1 MKRQF
6 FGDKGITSTS
16 ANHIANLAKEAYEKL
31 EAKLNTTSFIKET
44 IQIIGSTAET
54 TVKLS
59 QTELITLAP
68 NVLKEICEY
77 KSLIAW
83 LREAIKEKENLF
95 KANKLWVSDEY
106 TEHMKN
112 RPQCEDYLTEQDVI
126 ESWTVAEQEEY
137 LSLETICA
145 VVGKY
150 IHPNGP
156 LSKAKTELSNRINR
170 PVSTECSGR
179 DTIIRKY
186 YPEATEEEVNALFFS
201 LQRKHRE
208 AQARLNGIKHK
219 IDMTI
224 REDMQKKDEAFKLAL
239 EEYNKK
245 TSELLVADKLTR
257 EEKHKEIEALKI
269 VIPNDLKSIY
279 GELTSMEVQ
288 LYPFGYNMSVL
299 YSNYIRKGI
308 IYLNTN

>member
-6 FGDKGITSTS
+6 FGEKGITSTS

-59 QTELITLAP
+59 RAGLITLAP

-126 ESWTVAEQEEY
+126 ESWTVAEQEDY
-137 LSLETICA
+137 LSLETVCA

-186 YPEATEEEVNALFFS
+186 YPEATEEQVNTLFFS
-201 LQRKHRE
+201 LQRNHRE
-208 AQARLNGIKHK
+208 YQARLNGIKHK
-219 IDMTI
+219 IDITL
-224 REDMQKKDEAFKLAL
+224 REDIQKKDEAFKLAL

-269 VIPNDLKSIY
+269 VIPNDLKSVY
-279 GELTSMEVQ
+279 DKLTSM
-288 LYPFGYNMSVL
+288 
-299 YSNYIRKGI
+299 
-308 IYLNTN
+308 

>member
-59 QTELITLAP
+59 QAGLITLAP

-106 TEHMKN
+106 TEHMRN
-112 RPQCEDYLTEQDVI
+112 RPQCENYLTEQDVI
-126 ESWTVAEQEEY
+126 ESWTVAEQEDY
-137 LSLETICA
+137 LSLETVCA

-186 YPEATEEEVNALFFS
+186 YAECTEEEVNCLFFN
-201 LQRKHRE
+201 LQREHRE
-208 AQARLNGIKHK
+208 HQARLNGIKHK
-219 IDMTI
+219 IDMTL
-224 REDMQKKDEAFKLAL
+224 REDMQKKDEAFKKAL
-239 EEYNKK
+239 QEHNNK
-245 TSELLVADKLTR
+245 TEELLVADKLTR

-269 VIPNDLKSIY
+269 VIPNDLKSVY
-279 GELTSMEVQ
+279 DKLTSM
-288 LYPFGYNMSVL
+288 
-299 YSNYIRKGI
+299 
-308 IYLNTN
+308 

>member
-6 FGDKGITSTS
+6 FGEKGITSTS

-31 EAKLNTTSFIKET
+31 ERKLDSTSFIRET
-44 IQIIGSTAET
+44 IQVIGSTAET
-54 TVKLS
+54 NVKYGRSELL
-59 QTELITLAP
+59 TEAT
-68 NVLKEICEY
+68 NTLKEICEY

-95 KANKLWVSDEY
+95 KANKLWASDEY
-106 TEHMKN
+106 TEHMRN

-126 ESWTVAEQEEY
+126 ESWTVAEQEDY
-137 LSLETICA
+137 LSLETVCA

-186 YPEATEEEVNALFFS
+186 YPEATEEQVNALFFS
-201 LQRKHRE
+201 LQKNHRE
-208 AQARLNGIKHK
+208 YQARLNGIKHK

-224 REDMQKKDEAFKLAL
+224 REDMQKKDEAFKKAL
-239 EEYNKK
+239 QEYNNKAE
-245 TSELLVADKLTR
+245 ELIVADKLTR
-257 EEKHKEIEALKI
+257 EKKHKEIEALKI
-269 VIPNDLKSIY
+269 IIPNDLKSVY
-279 GELTSMEVQ
+279 DKLTSM
-288 LYPFGYNMSVL
+288 
-299 YSNYIRKGI
+299 
-308 IYLNTN
+308 

>member
-1 MKRQF
+1 MKQQF
-6 FGDKGITSTS
+6 FGDKGLTATS
-16 ANHIANLAKEAYEKL
+16 ANHIANLAKEAYERL

-44 IQIIGSTAET
+44 ITVIGSTAET

-59 QTELITLAP
+59 QAGLISLAP
-68 NVLKEICEY
+68 NILKEICEY

-83 LREAIKEKENLF
+83 LREAIKEKENIF

-126 ESWTVAEQEEY
+126 ESWTVAEQEDY

-156 LSKAKTELSNRINR
+156 LSKAKTELSNRINK
-170 PVSTECSGR
+170 PVTTECSGR
-179 DTIIRKY
+179 DTIIRRY
-186 YPEATEEEVNALFFS
+186 YPECTEEEVNNLFFS
-201 LQRKHRE
+201 LQKNHRE
-208 AQARLNGIKHK
+208 YQARLNGIKHK

-224 REDMQKKDEAFKLAL
+224 REDIQKKDEAYKKAL
-239 EEYNKK
+239 QEFNNKA
-245 TSELLVADKLTR
+245 TELLVADKLTR

-269 VIPNDLKSIY
+269 VIPNDLKSVY
-279 GELTSMEVQ
+279 DKLTSM
-288 LYPFGYNMSVL
+288 
-299 YSNYIRKGI
+299 
-308 IYLNTN
+308 

>member
-6 FGDKGITSTS
+6 FGEKGITSTS

-31 EAKLNTTSFIKET
+31 ETKLNTTSFIKET

-59 QTELITLAP
+59 QAGLITLAP

-112 RPQCEDYLTEQDVI
+112 RPQCEDYLTEQDVV
-126 ESWTVAEQEEY
+126 ESWTVAEQEDY

-186 YPEATEEEVNALFFS
+186 YPEATEEEVNCLFFN

-208 AQARLNGIKHK
+208 CQARLNGIKHK

-269 VIPNDLKSIY
+269 IIPNDLKVVY
-279 GELTSMEVQ
+279 DKLTSM
-288 LYPFGYNMSVL
+288 
-299 YSNYIRKGI
+299 
-308 IYLNTN
+308 

>member
-1 MKRQF
+1 MKQQF
-6 FGDKGITSTS
+6 FGPNGLTSTS

-59 QTELITLAP
+59 QAGLITLAP
-68 NVLKEICEY
+68 GVLKEICEY

-95 KANKLWVSDEY
+95 KANKLWISDEY
-106 TEHMKN
+106 AEHMNN
-112 RPQCEDYLTEQDVI
+112 RPQCEAYLTEQDVI
-126 ESWTVAEQEEY
+126 ESWTIAEQEEY
-137 LSLETICA
+137 LSLETVCA

-156 LSKAKTELSNRINR
+156 LSKAKTELSNKINR

-179 DTIIRKY
+179 DTIIRRY
-186 YPEATEEEVNALFFS
+186 YPECTEEEVNNLFFN
-201 LQRKHRE
+201 LQKRHRE
-208 AQARLNGIKHK
+208 YQARLNGIKHK
-219 IDMTI
+219 IDMTL
-224 REDMQKKDEAFKLAL
+224 REDVQKKDEAFKKAIQ
-239 EEYNKK
+239 EYNNKAE
-245 TSELLVADKLTR
+245 ELIVADRLTR

-269 VIPNDLKSIY
+269 VIPNNLKSIY
-279 GELTSMEVQ
+279 DKLTSM
-288 LYPFGYNMSVL
+288 
-299 YSNYIRKGI
+299 
-308 IYLNTN
+308 

>member
-1 MKRQF
+1 MKQQF
-6 FGDKGITSTS
+6 FGPNGLTSTS

-59 QTELITLAP
+59 QAGLITLAP

-126 ESWTVAEQEEY
+126 ESWTVAEQEDY
-137 LSLETICA
+137 LSLETVCA

-156 LSKAKTELSNRINR
+156 LSKAKTELSCRINR

-186 YPEATEEEVNALFFS
+186 YPEATEEQVNALFFS
-201 LQRKHRE
+201 LQKSHRE
-208 AQARLNGIKHK
+208 YQARLNGIKHK

-224 REDMQKKDEAFKLAL
+224 REDIQKKDEAFKKAL
-239 EEYNKK
+239 QEYNNKAE
-245 TSELLVADKLTR
+245 ELIVADKLAR

-269 VIPNDLKSIY
+269 VIPNDLKAVY
-279 GELTSMEVQ
+279 DKLTSM
-288 LYPFGYNMSVL
+288 
-299 YSNYIRKGI
+299 
-308 IYLNTN
+308 

>member
-106 TEHMKN
+106 TKHINN
-112 RPQCEDYLTEQDVI
+112 RPRCEDYLTEQDVI

-224 REDMQKKDEAFKLAL
+224 REDIQKKDEAYKKAL
-239 EEYNKK
+239 QEFNNKAN
-245 TSELLVADKLTR
+245 ELLVADKLTR

-279 GELTSMEVQ
+279 GELTSM
-288 LYPFGYNMSVL
+288 
-299 YSNYIRKGI
+299 
-308 IYLNTN
+308 

>member
-6 FGDKGITSTS
+6 FGDKGLTATS

-54 TVKLS
+54 AVKLS
-59 QTELITLAP
+59 QAGLITLAP

-224 REDMQKKDEAFKLAL
+224 REDIQKKDEAYKKAL
-239 EEYNKK
+239 QEFNNKAN
-245 TSELLVADKLTR
+245 ELLVADKLTR

-279 GELTSMEVQ
+279 GELTSM
-288 LYPFGYNMSVL
+288 
-299 YSNYIRKGI
+299 
-308 IYLNTN
+308 